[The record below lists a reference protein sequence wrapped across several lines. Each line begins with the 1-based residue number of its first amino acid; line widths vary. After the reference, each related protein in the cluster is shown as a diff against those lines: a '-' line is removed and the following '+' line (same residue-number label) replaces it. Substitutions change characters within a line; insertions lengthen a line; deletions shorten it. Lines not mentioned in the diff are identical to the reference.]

1 VSSTEGARFS
11 MLTDSLYIFKVGM
24 TLSVMLSGPVLI
36 IVVLLGIV
44 VSLLQAAFQMQD
56 QTLPLFA
63 KLVVTI
69 VVLAFSWNWMS
80 TAMLEFTNDVFQRIE
95 EMRE

>member
-1 VSSTEGARFS
+1 
-11 MLTDSLYIFKVGM
+11 MNDSLYIFKVGM
-24 TLSVMLSGPVLI
+24 TLSVMLSGPVLV

-63 KLVVTI
+63 KLVVT
-69 VVLAFSWNWMS
+69 VVILALSWNWMS
-80 TAMLEFTNDVFQRIE
+80 TAMLEFTNDVFTRIE
-95 EMRE
+95 ELGD

>member
-1 VSSTEGARFS
+1 
-11 MLTDSLYIFKVGM
+11 MLNDSLYIFKVGM
-24 TLSVMLSGPVLI
+24 TLSVMLSGPVLVL
-36 IVVLLGIV
+36 VVMLGIV

-69 VVLAFSWNWMS
+69 VILAFSWNWMS
-80 TAMLEFTNDVFQRIE
+80 TSMLEFTNEVFTRIAE
-95 EMRE
+95 LSD

>member
-1 VSSTEGARFS
+1 

-24 TLSVMLSGPVLI
+24 TLSVMLSGPVLVL
-36 IVVLLGIV
+36 VVLLGIV

-63 KLVVTI
+63 KLLMTI
-69 VVLAFSWNWMS
+69 AILAFSWNWMS
-80 TAMLEFTNDVFQRIE
+80 TAMLEFTNEVFNRIE
-95 EMRE
+95 EMSD

>member
-1 VSSTEGARFS
+1 
-11 MLTDSLYIFKVGM
+11 MLSDSLYVFKVGM

-36 IVVLLGIV
+36 IVVLLGIM

-63 KLVVTI
+63 KLVVT
-69 VVLAFSWNWMS
+69 VVILAFSWNWMS
-80 TAMLEFTNDVFQRIE
+80 TAMLEFTNDVFSRIE
-95 EMRE
+95 EMSE

>member
-1 VSSTEGARFS
+1 
-11 MLTDSLYIFKVGM
+11 MLNDSLYIFKVGM
-24 TLSVMLSGPVLI
+24 TLSVMLSGPVLVV
-36 IVVLLGIV
+36 VVLLGIV

-69 VVLAFSWNWMS
+69 VILAFSWNWMS
-80 TAMLEFTNDVFQRIE
+80 TAMIEFTNDVFTRIE
-95 EMRE
+95 EMND

>member
-1 VSSTEGARFS
+1 
-11 MLTDSLYIFKVGM
+11 MLADSLYIFKVGM
-24 TLSVMLSGPVLI
+24 TLSVMLSGPVLV

-63 KLVVTI
+63 KLVIT
-69 VVLAFSWNWMS
+69 VVILAFTWNWMS
-80 TAMLEFTNDVFQRIE
+80 TAMIDFTNNVFSRIE
-95 EMRE
+95 ELGD

>member
-1 VSSTEGARFS
+1 
-11 MLTDSLYIFKVGM
+11 MLTDSLYVFKVGM